1 MSEKVVVVDRGVD
14 EVLIIY
20 GQIINITKLSGKR
33 LIELLNKYH
42 LTDIQVVNYDEYE
55 SSSEYPKAII

>member
-14 EVLIIY
+14 KVLIMD

-33 LIELLNKYH
+33 LIELLNKH
-42 LTDIQVVNYDEYE
+42 QLTDIQTVSFDEYK
-55 SSSEYPKAII
+55 SSIEYNYLI

>member
-14 EVLIIY
+14 EVLIMD

-33 LIELLNKYH
+33 LIELLNKYQ
-42 LTDIQVVNYDEYE
+42 LTDIQTVSFDEYK
-55 SSSEYPKAII
+55 SSIEYNYLI